1 MSYQSFSFYL
11 DHFFQRKKI
20 LRDSYILHNRHF
32 QLLCLMG
39 FLLFYHYNVDMN
51 NQELRK
57 KIALENKKLKAIKSI

>member
-1 MSYQSFSFYL
+1 MSYQPFSFYL

-32 QLLCLMG
+32 QLIVFMG
-39 FLLFYHYNVDMN
+39 LLLFLHYSLDMN

-57 KIALENKKLKAIKSI
+57 KIALENKKLKAIRSI